1 MFFGG
6 DPFEDFAGAAG
17 MGGGPRGD
25 VDTQKYYDILGV
37 SKDAT
42 TAEIKKAFRKLAIKN
57 HPDKGGDAEKFKEIT
72 RAYEVLSDDEKRQ
85 KYDRFGEEG
94 VDQEGPSGAGMDMF
108 DMMFGGGRSRH
119 GGKRKGEDISHVLEV
134 SLSQFYNGATRKLA
148 INRVVID
155 RSVPVKTCNACD
167 GQGVVMKVVRMGPM
181 IQRVRQACPQC
192 SGQGQSFKTK
202 KSKEIIEVHIQ
213 KGMKDGQQI
222 PFRGMA
228 DESDPSEEPGD
239 FIVVLKQK
247 APQNDAAA
255 KGFTRKGN
263 DLYLR
268 RSITLLE
275 ALTGYTTVIDHMDDR
290 KLIVKSGKGEV
301 IKPVDLAAEKHLL
314 KCVKGEG
321 MPSPQNQFVC
331 GNLFLILDIVFP
343 EHIKEDACKKL
354 AAILPHPKSA
364 PKITAK
370 MDKEYEHH
378 QLVDMDPAESL
389 RAQQSYGGSR
399 EAYDEDDEND
409 GIPGGAQRVQC
420 AQQ

>member
-1 MFFGG
+1 
-6 DPFEDFAGAAG
+6 
-17 MGGGPRGD
+17 
-25 VDTQKYYDILGV
+25 
-37 SKDAT
+37 
-42 TAEIKKAFRKLAIKN
+42 
-57 HPDKGGDAEKFKEIT
+57 
-72 RAYEVLSDDEKRQ
+72 
-85 KYDRFGEEG
+85 
-94 VDQEGPSGAGMDMF
+94 MDMF
-108 DMMFGGGRSRH
+108 DMMFGGGGNRSRR
-119 GGKRKGEDISHVLEV
+119 GKRKGEDISHVLEV

-167 GQGVVMKVVRMGPM
+167 GEGVVIKVVRMGPM

-192 SGQGQSFKTK
+192 NGQGQSFKTK

-247 APQNDAAA
+247 ASQNDASAH
-255 KGFTRKGN
+255 GFTRKGN

-268 RSITLLE
+268 KSITLLE
-275 ALTGYTTVIDHMDDR
+275 ALTGYTTVIEHMDGR
-290 KLIVKSGKGEV
+290 KLIVKSKKGEV
-301 IKPVDLAAEKHLL
+301 IKPVDMTAERHLL

-321 MPSPQNQFVC
+321 MPSLQNQFVC
-331 GNLFLILDIVFP
+331 GNLFIILDIVFP
-343 EHIKEDACKKL
+343 NEMKEKACKEL
-354 AAILPHPKSA
+354 AKILPHPKDA
-364 PKITAK
+364 PKITSK

-389 RAQQSYGGSR
+389 RAQQFGGSR
-399 EAYDEDDEND
+399 EAYDEDDDDNE
-409 GIPGGAQRVQC
+409 GFPGAQRVQC